1 MQQIY
6 MISDTKVI
14 DYSGAFHQK
23 KNSAYFDCQTFATN
37 TAC

>member
-6 MISDTKVI
+6 MTSGTKMI

-23 KNSAYFDCQTFATN
+23 KNLAYFDYQTFATN
-37 TAC
+37 AAC